1 MDFSPS
7 WKMWGKTY
15 WVLCKVLSAGIGK
28 PECSGVPLAIQRFLH
43 HGPVQSH
50 ATPSTFLVNA
60 TSQVHTTAQRRRP
73 GRALRPRESHSR
85 DTGTKA

>member
-1 MDFSPS
+1 MALSPS
-7 WKMWGKTY
+7 WKMWVKTY

-28 PECSGVPLAIQRFLH
+28 PECSGVPLAVQKFLL

-50 ATPSTFLVNA
+50 ATSSTFFVNV

-73 GRALRPRESHSR
+73 GGALRPRDSV
-85 DTGTKA
+85 T